1 MKLVRNILIFFV
13 IIFGFDMQAEIYQNE
28 LWNFEAAYYV
38 VSNYTN
44 YNDDMESFL
53 ADAEEVAQKHNVHV
67 FTTFCTRVSEYQNTL
82 YIYGDDEVIR
92 DSLKSTMDL
101 EEKTYTA
108 LINGIT
114 TVEFTDFSDAADTS
128 GEYELMFSY
137 IGDEEDIFAVYQE
150 LSESY
155 SLTEPEYWQSTE
167 NDMMIIV
174 WGLVAILMIILN
186 VIEVVRRKK
195 EVVVRASLGE
205 SAAAIAL
212 RSAITDI
219 ITYAALFIL
228 AKLLISQFIA
238 GNYAKYLVLAIYCTG
253 SLLSVIPYIAFVRFD
268 VRKAFANAS
277 NKKGLFYLLNGLKVL
292 ATAMTIL
299 TITTNLNSINGSL
312 FTSSTILEDHYDD
325 LYFNVM
331 SYGYSPGDDGESA
344 QISFWNDLY
353 DNEYDTINP
362 VICIGAQ
369 IGDNGNYVFV
379 NNNAR
384 DMLQGFS
391 DMLTEDDEAADIV
404 VFVPEGEDSEYCRK
418 IAENEIAALT
428 KDSGE
433 LNIVWKVYSG
443 KEKFYFLNSN
453 TEDHIDG
460 LESVTNPFVIYQAN
474 GDVAL
479 NGGYIEREAYN
490 SRIIYACDED
500 TMRDTADKYAGQL
513 GTYYYSVTTV
523 EDDYEYSHSFLVR
536 LISFISSLCILVLIL
551 DIAVII
557 SEVKMEFRLSSMDIS
572 LKKVLGYSFFERHR
586 SFITVNL
593 IENIAVVILICIVTL
608 FISGS
613 SIPIALATGV
623 LLTIVEFAI
632 IFANILWVENTN
644 ISKSLKGGCL

>member
-1 MKLVRNILIFFV
+1 MKLVRNILLFFV
-13 IIFGFDMQAEIYQNE
+13 IILGFIMQAEIYQTQ
-28 LWNFEAAYYV
+28 LWNFEADYYV
-38 VSNYTN
+38 VSVYTN
-44 YNDDMESFL
+44 YNDDMDSFL
-53 ADAEEVAQKHNVHV
+53 ADAEEIAQEHNVHI
-67 FTTFCTRVSEYQNTL
+67 FATICTRVSEYQNTL
-82 YIYGDDEVIR
+82 YIYGDDDVIR

-101 EEKTYTA
+101 EEKTYMA

-114 TVEFTDFSDAADTS
+114 TVEFTDFSEAASTS
-128 GEYELMFSY
+128 GGYELMFSY
-137 IGDEEDIFAVYQE
+137 IGDEEDITAVYQE

-155 SLTEPEYWQSTE
+155 SLTEPQYWGTTE

-186 VIEVVRRKK
+186 VIEVVRRRK

-205 SAAAIAL
+205 SAAAIAA

-228 AKLLISQFIA
+228 AKLLISQFVA
-238 GNYAKYLVLAIYCTG
+238 GNYAKYLVLSIYCIG
-253 SLLSVIPYIAFVRFD
+253 SVISVIPYIAFIRFD

-277 NKKGLFYLLNGLKVL
+277 DRKGMFYLLNGLKVL

-299 TITTNLNSINGSL
+299 TITTNLSSINGSL
-312 FTSSTILEDHYDD
+312 FTSSAILENHYDD
-325 LYFNVM
+325 LYFNVV
-331 SYGYSPGDDGESA
+331 SYGHAFGDDGESA
-344 QISFWNDLY
+344 QISFWDDLY
-353 DNEYDTINP
+353 ENEYDTINP
-362 VICIGAQ
+362 VICIGTR
-369 IGDNGNYVFV
+369 IGDEGNFVFV
-379 NNNAR
+379 NNNAK
-384 DMLQGFS
+384 DMLQGFAG
-391 DMLTEDDEAADIV
+391 MLTEADEAADMV
-404 VFVPEGEDSEYCRK
+404 VFVPEENDSEYYRK
-418 IAENEIAALT
+418 LAEKEITYLT
-428 KDSGE
+428 KNSGE
-433 LNIVWKVYSG
+433 LNIVYEVYSD

-453 TEDHIDG
+453 KEDHLDG
-460 LESVTNPFVIYQAN
+460 LESVTNPIVIYQAN

-479 NGGYIEREAYN
+479 NGGYIEKEAYN
-490 SRIIYACDED
+490 SRVIYACDED
-500 TMRDTADKYAGQL
+500 TMRDTAEKYAQQL
-513 GTYYYSVTTV
+513 GTYYYSVTNV
-523 EDDYEYSHSFLVR
+523 KEDYEYSHNFLVR
-536 LISFISSLCILVLIL
+536 LIGFISSLCILVLIL

-593 IENIAVVILICIVTL
+593 IENIAVIALICVVSL

-613 SIPIALATGV
+613 SVPVALATGA